1 MDGSTGTNII
11 TSIVFDTCCKSSCI
25 RSLVTCCICYVTYYI
40 IDDSFVY
47 YFVGYSCSMVELP
60 WNTSR

>member
-25 RSLVTCCICYVTYYI
+25 RSLVTCCICYVAYYI
-40 IDDSFVY
+40 IDDSFIY
-47 YFVGYSCSMVELP
+47 YFVGYS
-60 WNTSR
+60 